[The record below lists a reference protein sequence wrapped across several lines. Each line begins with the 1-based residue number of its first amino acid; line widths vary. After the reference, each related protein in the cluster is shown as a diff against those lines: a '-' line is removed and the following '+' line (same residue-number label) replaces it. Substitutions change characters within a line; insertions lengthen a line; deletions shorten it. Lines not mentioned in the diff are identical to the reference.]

1 MLVSK
6 LALVDLAGSERVS
19 KTKSEGLVLRE
30 AGHINKSLSI
40 LEQVILGLGD
50 RNREHVPFRWVRA
63 DSPHI
68 KGRSLQPFRFQI
80 PLPSKAV
87 ARTLRSV
94 GLPAIH
100 RNFADVKPQLR
111 PASASSRPSDVNYE
125 SRVKSLVPATMLLR
139 RSSKLTHV
147 LKNSLGGNCCTVLVA
162 NVWSDAA
169 QTDET
174 LSTCRFAQRMMRV
187 TCEVSANVVADSSAR
202 AKQLERWGGR
212 VGSGCGEG
220 TARGAR

>member
-1 MLVSK
+1 MYRILQSGGDVLVSK

-50 RNREHVPFRWVRA
+50 RNREHVPFRWVHA
-63 DSPHI
+63 DCLHVEGKRTGSSIPCLARQWAAPCGMQFLPATH
-68 KGRSLQPFRFQI
+68 SSFP
-80 PLPSKAV
+80 PLP
-87 ARTLRSV
+87 
-94 GLPAIH
+94 
-100 RNFADVKPQLR
+100 
-111 PASASSRPSDVNYE
+111 ASWLSQ
-125 SRVKSLVPATMLLR
+125 

-147 LKNSLGGNCCTVLVA
+147 LKNSLGGNCRTVLVA

-202 AKQLERWGGR
+202 AKQLERWGRG
-212 VGSGCGEG
+212 VDIGCGEG
-220 TARGAR
+220 TVRGAR